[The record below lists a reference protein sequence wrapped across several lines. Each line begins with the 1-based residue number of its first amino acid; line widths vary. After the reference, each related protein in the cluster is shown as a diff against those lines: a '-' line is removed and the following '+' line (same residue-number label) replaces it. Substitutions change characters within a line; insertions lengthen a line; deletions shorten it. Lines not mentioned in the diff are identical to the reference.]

1 MKRKIRSLVALP
13 KTQFAFQNH
22 KSALQG
28 EDGQAA
34 MNIQWDK
41 TRHDMAMIIKQHCDM
56 KQMVEEYN
64 CDKGAMFSHVIP

>member
-41 TRHDMAMIIKQHCDM
+41 TRHDMAMIIKQHCD
-56 KQMVEEYN
+56 N
-64 CDKGAMFSHVIP
+64 